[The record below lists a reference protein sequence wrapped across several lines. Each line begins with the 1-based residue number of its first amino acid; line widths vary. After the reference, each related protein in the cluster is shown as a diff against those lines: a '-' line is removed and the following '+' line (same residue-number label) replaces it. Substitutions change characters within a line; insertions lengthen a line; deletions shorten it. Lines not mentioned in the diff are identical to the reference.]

1 MHRTIE
7 ITTATH
13 DTDELLRA
21 LEPLTEVTGLSVTR
35 SASIKPKGDVV
46 TVHVLNR
53 GADEV
58 LKRAREYGGERVSVV
73 TAELISIID
82 TQHKDAVDRDVDE
95 AIWEEMETGLRH
107 QGRVTPN
114 YVALMALGGAIAA
127 IGLVSE
133 PAPQAI
139 AFVAASIIAP
149 GFESLAKIPLGIVL
163 GRWNVVWRGLVSSVV
178 GYTALILAAALTMLI
193 LLATHNVEVS
203 EIVSNPEVKNIAEPK
218 LKEMIVSGVAAVAGM
233 VMIAAYRRTVIAGP
247 LVALVLIPAAAL
259 VGAGV
264 AARRTNLAFEGIE
277 RWGLDVLFIIAAG
290 LLVFFV
296 KQLFVH
302 RRKPIV

>member
-1 MHRTIE
+1 
-7 ITTATH
+7 
-13 DTDELLRA
+13 
-21 LEPLTEVTGLSVTR
+21 
-35 SASIKPKGDVV
+35 
-46 TVHVLNR
+46 
-53 GADEV
+53 
-58 LKRAREYGGERVSVV
+58 
-73 TAELISIID
+73 
-82 TQHKDAVDRDVDE
+82 
-95 AIWEEMETGLRH
+95 
-107 QGRVTPN
+107 
-114 YVALMALGGAIAA
+114 
-127 IGLVSE
+127 
-133 PAPQAI
+133 
-139 AFVAASIIAP
+139 
-149 GFESLAKIPLGIVL
+149 
-163 GRWNVVWRGLVSSVV
+163 VSSVV